1 MPNIDIINHYINN
14 LLFTVSRPRIA
25 EILSSSV
32 NIENIKKADTATKLM
47 SLGALFTT
55 GKFDECIQLA
65 DKLDFSEI
73 TDEDSLLLVL
83 ILFSKFYEHGLVGH
97 YNANSLKHLLTA
109 ICPGALLA
117 HKQFKEPFSPPTLIK
132 LDYSHDISS
141 SVSGAIFT
149 GEFTLGPNSRKSEI
163 GYRIKK
169 ALISQGWA
177 VSIFP
182 VTDVRGYSSVN
193 IKDFALIDVFAFQ
206 LLEVEDIC
214 NILSLLRRSF
224 RKIILFDADV
234 WAGRF
239 DDMLRA
245 ISSHIDYIWG
255 FTADWRLIDEPV
267 FKGRSILFPNFGG
280 FDHLEKII
288 TAPLDWNSCTF
299 NFTGA
304 VQSYNLNRIYWLLE
318 IIHRNLPLKIKITNP
333 EIDDGLDPASSQQMY
348 AQVVAATHAAINLT
362 TRTDGSRIVTGRSLE
377 VISLNRLL
385 IQENCPAFNRYF
397 VEGEHFLEF
406 SDTDELD
413 TIIEFLG
420 SHPKTAQKVCSLGH
434 RFYLDRYSCK
444 KLVEHFQTFL

>member
-14 LLFTVSRPRIA
+14 FLFTVSRPRIA

-32 NIENIKKADTATKLM
+32 NIENIKNADTATKLM

-55 GKFDECIQLA
+55 GKSDECISLA
-65 DKLDFSEI
+65 DQVTFSEI
-73 TDEDSLLLVL
+73 KDEDSSLLAL
-83 ILFSKFYEHGLVGH
+83 ILFSKFYEHGLIGPH
-97 YNANSLKHLLTA
+97 NANSLKHLLTA

-117 HKQFKEPFSPPTLIK
+117 HKRFKEPLPPHGLVK
-132 LDYSHDISS
+132 LDYSHEIHS
-141 SVSGAIFT
+141 SVCGAIFT
-149 GEFTLGPNSRKSEI
+149 GKFVLGPNSRKSEI
-163 GYRIKK
+163 GYRLKN
-169 ALISQGWA
+169 ALASQGWA
-177 VSIFP
+177 VSILP
-182 VTDVRGYSSVN
+182 VTDVSRYSSVN

-206 LLEVEDIC
+206 QMAVEDVC

-224 RKIILFDADV
+224 RKLILFDADV

-245 ISSHIDYIWG
+245 VSSHIDYIWG
-255 FTADWRLIDEPV
+255 FTAGWRLIDEPI

-280 FDHLEKII
+280 FDHLDNII
-288 TAPLDWNSCTF
+288 KAPLDWNSCTF

-318 IIHRNLPLKIKITNP
+318 FVNRNLPVEIKITNP

-385 IQENCPAFNRYF
+385 VQENCPVFNRYF

-406 SDTDELD
+406 SETDGLVS
-413 TIIEFLG
+413 IIEFLR

-434 RFYLDRYSCK
+434 RFYLESYSCK
-444 KLVEHFQTFL
+444 KLVEHFQTLL